1 VNATVDRMVTKLK
14 TLLEDRSA
22 AANQLRGMENTLDSF
37 DLGLRYT
44 KLDDIAVIIYIL
56 LIGFFSFLRKFKRV
70 LIILINET
78 IVC

>member
-56 LIGFFSFLRKFKRV
+56 LIGFFHFFENLK
-70 LIILINET
+70 E
-78 IVC
+78 C